1 MEEQA
6 SVDVEDV
13 ALQRRDPRRRLRPQL
28 RPLIRLLLLPP
39 LHEVAVQ
46 RPPVCRDGRV
56 GAAGVECVSVEDNHA
71 AGLRLN
77 HPLVRVHVQR
87 VRLGVERLVDFALEH
102 SAIGVSNAVRR

>member
-56 GAAGVECVSVEDNHA
+56 GAAGVE
-71 AGLRLN
+71 G
-77 HPLVRVHVQR
+77 VRVEHLFARTFMMRSSVQP
-87 VRLGVERLVDFALEH
+87 
-102 SAIGVSNAVRR
+102 S